1 MTTKIKG
8 RKSGSK
14 KGHTPV
20 ESPDSAQSIARAK
33 MLIALGEGEFAGG
46 LTGQTIFFGD
56 GTSYTPLQ
64 NADGSENFPGV
75 VWEFRSGVQDQSYIQ
90 GFPGVENELT
100 VGYELKFA
108 VPYIRSISNTQLSAV
123 RVRVGWATLLWQ
135 KDNGDKV
142 GTRVEYAIDLSVDG
156 GAYETVINGV
166 VDDKAT
172 TLYERSHR
180 INLPKA
186 TTGWQLRV
194 RRVSPDATSINVV
207 DTMKV
212 QAVTEIID
220 AKLRYPHTA
229 LLYVEFD
236 ARQFPNG
243 IPQVVCSPKGRIIRV
258 PDTYDPETRTYSGT
272 WTGTFKWAWTD
283 NPAWIFYDIV
293 LSERF
298 GLGQRIG
305 SEQLDR
311 WELYRIA
318 QYCDQLIPDG
328 RGGMEPRHRCNVY
341 IQDRADAWTVLRDL
355 AARFRGMTYWGDNRM
370 YVLADMPDDTSHIYN
385 HANVVN
391 GKFTFS
397 DPSETTRYTTALVNW
412 SDPKNHYKDTPE
424 PVYDNDLAMRYDY
437 RQIELTAIGCDRQSE
452 ANRHGRWILLTNG
465 AGEVVTFDTGL
476 DVPPVG
482 KVIGVAANELAGRI
496 IGGRIS
502 AVNGRTVKLDRAA
515 DVKPGDR
522 LFVNLPSGSAQARTV
537 QAVNGE
543 MVTVTT
549 PWSETPEAESNWA
562 VEADDLYMAL
572 FRVTGVTDNNDGTY
586 AVTGTTYNPDLYFA
600 VDHGAR
606 LDERPISVIPPGVQ
620 APPDNVSIDS
630 YSQVSQGIAVT
641 TMRVAWDS
649 VSGAIAYEAEWR
661 KDSGNWVSV
670 PRTSTQGF
678 EVPGIYAGRYL
689 VRVRAVN
696 AMDAS
701 SVWSFSDEV
710 ALTGKVGNPPKPVGF
725 IASDNVVFGIELS
738 WGFPANTDDTLKTEI
753 QYSLTGT
760 EDDAML
766 LADVPYPQRK
776 YQQMG
781 LKAGQI
787 FWYRA
792 QLVDRSGNESG
803 YTEFVRGQASIDV
816 SDITDAILEDM
827 KGSDTFKDMIENAV
841 DSSGKLAELADAIK
855 ENADGLAAAVGS
867 NKQTAEAI
875 IGNALAIADVV
886 VRQTAQQGANSATF
900 EQLREVIATET
911 EARVTDVTR
920 LEAKTDQNEAGITD
934 VRQALATETEARAS
948 AVSQLTA
955 ATQVASDKADS
966 AAAVGAQNTAS
977 ITDLSQVVTDLDS
990 SMASRLE
997 ELGAQTDKASG
1008 GIQNNAIA
1016 LITST
1021 LAQVDQQVRLSAQY
1035 GDSKASIDRID
1046 SAMASD
1052 REATASSL
1060 LSLQT
1065 DVNGNKA
1072 AINSLNQTFS
1082 NYQQATATQ
1091 INGITATI
1099 NGHTSAIT
1107 TNAQAIANVNGDL
1120 NAMYS
1125 IKVAV
1130 DSNGNQYAAGMG
1142 VGVQNTPSGM
1152 QSQVLFLADRFAVMT
1167 QAGGTVTLPFVIQN
1181 GQTFI
1186 RDTFIQDGTISNTK
1200 IGNYIQSSTWDGTGN
1215 VGWHINKSGYATFNN
1230 VTVRGSIYATNG
1242 NFSFNGSGNTTV
1254 INGNGVTIN
1263 I

>member
-108 VPYIRSISNTQLSAV
+108 VPYIRTISNTQLSAV

-537 QAVNGE
+537 QAVNGD

-620 APPDNVSIDS
+620 APPENVSIES

-710 ALTGKVGNPPKPVGF
+710 ALTGKVGNPPKPVGLT
-725 IASDNVVFGIELS
+725 ASDNVVFGIELN
-738 WGFPANTDDTLKTEI
+738 WGFSENTGDTLKTEI
-753 QYSLTGT
+753 QYSVTGSD
-760 EDDAML
+760 DDALL
-766 LADVPYPQRK
+766 LADVPYPARK

-781 LKAGQI
+781 LRAGQI

-792 QLVDRSGNESG
+792 QLVDKTGNESG
-803 YTEFVRGQASIDV
+803 YTDWVRGQASIDV
-816 SDITDAILEDM
+816 SDITDAILEQI
-827 KGSDTFKDMIENAV
+827 KDTELFKDLIENAV
-841 DSSGKLAELADAIK
+841 NSNQTIADMAVSIA
-855 ENADGLAAAVGS
+855 ENADQLAAAVGA
-867 NKQTAEAI
+867 NRETAEGVI
-875 IGNALAIADVV
+875 KNALAIAEVTF
-886 VRQTAQQGANSATF
+886 RQSAQNAENSAQF

-920 LEAKTDQNEAGITD
+920 LEASTEENAAGITE
-934 VRQALATETEARAS
+934 VRQALATEEEARAT
-948 AVSQLTA
+948 AVNQLTA
-955 ATQVASDKADS
+955 ATKTASDKAD
-966 AAAVGAQNTAS
+966 AATEESAQNTAA
-977 ITDLSQVVTDLDS
+977 ITELDQVVTTLDS
-990 SMASRLE
+990 STASRFE
-997 ELGAQTDKASG
+997 EITGKTDAASG
-1008 GIQNNAIA
+1008 GVRSTAVA
-1016 LITST
+1016 LIEST
-1021 LAQVDQQVRLSAQY
+1021 LANVNLQQRLSVQY
-1035 GDSKASIDRID
+1035 GD
-1046 SAMASD
+1046 
-1052 REATASSL
+1052 
-1060 LSLQT
+1060 
-1065 DVNGNKA
+1065 NKA
-1072 AINSLNQTFS
+1072 GIARVDNVMADASRAVSESLRTLDASAGSGSSNVTDLARTLADFSSVSAQKINSMTVTLNGQTAAITQ
-1082 NYQQATATQ
+1082 NAQATA
-1091 INGITATI
+1091 
-1099 NGHTSAIT
+1099 
-1107 TNAQAIANVNGDL
+1107 DL
-1120 NAMYS
+1120 SGNINAMYN
-1125 IKVAV
+1125 IKVGAS
-1130 DSNGNQYAAGMG
+1130 SNGVLYAAGMG
-1142 VGVQNTPSGM
+1142 IGVQNSPSGM
-1152 QSQVLFLADRFAVMT
+1152 QSQVVFLADRFAVMT
-1167 QAGGTVTLPFVIQN
+1167 QVGGEVTLPFVIQN
-1181 GQTFI
+1181 GQVII
-1186 RDTFIQDGTISNTK
+1186 RETLIGDATITRAKLAETIDSVNFVPA
-1200 IGNYIQSSTWDGTGN
+1200 QTGMS
-1215 VGWHINKSGYATFNN
+1215 INFRTGA
-1230 VTVRGSIYATNG
+1230 VQ
-1242 NFSFNGSGNTTV
+1242 
-1254 INGNGVTIN
+1254 INGANTGQGRFTFDN
-1263 I
+1263 IRLVSYDQYGRPAAVMGQRL